1 MQNKNKLVVGVAPH
15 FQHDFVVVGVGRDL
29 QVLQMFDWQHVHVVT
44 VLDVVSDQ
52 VLSTDYLSQVEEEHD
67 VDHNSQVTRHLLLKQ
82 KSRAIKLARTNS
94 NYSSFECVNS
104 WIQGFF
110 LLRIIIH

>member
-15 FQHDFVVVGVGRDL
+15 LQHDFVVVGVSRDL

-52 VLSTDYLSQVEEEHD
+52 VLTTDDLSQVEEEHN

-82 KSRAIKLARTNS
+82 QKELKNLRVTSTNP
-94 NYSSFECVNS
+94 NFSSFECVNS

-110 LLRIIIH
+110 D